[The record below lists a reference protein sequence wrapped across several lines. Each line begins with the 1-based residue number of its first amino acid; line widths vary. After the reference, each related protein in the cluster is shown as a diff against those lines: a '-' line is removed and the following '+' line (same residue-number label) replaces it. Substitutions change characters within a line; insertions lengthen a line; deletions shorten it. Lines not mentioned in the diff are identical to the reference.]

1 MINGYI
7 FHSINL
13 VSLSVSST
21 LYTFLKYSLTSFSDF
36 NLSNKFI
43 NFYKSSYVSVLS
55 ATNIL
60 TGIAIYILCILI
72 QLSPV
77 VQKLNGLES
86 I

>member
-60 TGIAIYILCILI
+60 TGIAINILYKLI